1 MLYTASMCPMCLC
14 VSKKNDLFITRY
26 LVENLTNSKMENSN
40 LIALGGNEIRKIWHE
55 EEWYFSIV
63 DVIGILTDSPTP
75 RVYWGVLK
83 GREPQLFTICKQLKL
98 MASDGRQRLT
108 DCANTTSVLRI
119 IMSVPSPKAEP
130 LKMWLAEQ
138 GERTIAETENP
149 ELLTQRQIELY
160 KAKGYPDEWIKE
172 RINSIDTRNKLTE
185 EWQKRGVQ
193 EGKEYSILTAII
205 AKGTFDVTPSE
216 HKDIKNLTKPSQ
228 NLRDH
233 MTDLELIFMS
243 LGEALTREETI
254 KEDAQGFDEN
264 RISAVKGGKMAG
276 KARETIEA
284 QRGKKI
290 VSSDNFLALNKAK
303 DEKELPPNE

>member
-1 MLYTASMCPMCLC
+1 MCC
-14 VSKKNDLFITRY
+14 KKNIQFITRY

-55 EEWYFSIV
+55 EEWYFSVV

-98 MASDGRQRLT
+98 VASDGRQRLT
-108 DCANTTSVLRI
+108 DCANTTGVLRI

-216 HKDIKNLTKPSQ
+216 HKDIKGLTKPSQ

-264 RISAVKGGKMAG
+264 KISAVKGGKMAG

-290 VSSDNFLALNKAK
+290 VSSDNFLGLGKAK
-303 DEKELPPNE
+303 DEKKLPPTK